1 VRDSFD
7 RQPESGYHQGV
18 AERVK
23 VMDVKLRP
31 GTPED
36 AAACGRICYD
46 AFAAIAAAHG
56 VPCDFPSAEVAT
68 ALVLRLLTHPGFFGV
83 VAEADGEVVGSNFVE
98 ERSAVAGVGPITVA
112 PAVQNAAIGQKL
124 MAAVME
130 RAADRRA
137 AGVRLVQAA
146 YHTRSLALYAKLGF
160 EIREPLACM
169 QGPPV
174 GLGIKGYA
182 VRPATPADLE
192 GCNRLCRGVH
202 GHDRAGEVSDAL
214 AQGTALVVEHDGR
227 ITGYSTGVSFFTHSV
242 GQTLEDLKA
251 LIGAATEF
259 GGPGVLVPIRN
270 GPLFRYCLE
279 NGLRVVQLM
288 TLMTTGLYNEP
299 MGAYLPSIMY

>member
-1 VRDSFD
+1 
-7 RQPESGYHQGV
+7 
-18 AERVK
+18 
-23 VMDVKLRP
+23 MDVKLRP

-36 AAACGRICYD
+36 ARACGQICYD

-56 VPCDFPSAEVAT
+56 VPCDFPSTEMAT
-68 ALVLRLLTHPGFFGV
+68 AVISTLLTHPGFWGV

-98 ERSAVAGVGPITVA
+98 DRSAIAGVGPITVA
-112 PAVQNAAIGQKL
+112 PATQNAAIGRKL

-137 AGVRLVQAA
+137 SGVRLVQTA

-169 QGPPV
+169 QGPAI
-174 GLGIKGYA
+174 GIGIEGHA
-182 VRPATPADLE
+182 VRPATPADSDA
-192 GCNRLCRGVH
+192 CNRICRAVH

-214 AQGTALVVEHDGR
+214 ARGTALVVEHDGR
-227 ITGYSTGVSFFTHSV
+227 ITGYSTGVSFFAHSV
-242 GQTLEDLKA
+242 GQTPDDLEA
-251 LIGAATEF
+251 LIGAASEF
-259 GGPGVLVPIRN
+259 GGPGLLVPIRN

-279 NGLRVVQLM
+279 NGLRVVQVM